1 MKSYID
7 TKVDLLWLKLVERYK
22 LVQHLEAIEKSLSE
36 IEQEKKELGQPKSPV
51 FDKVAPNTSYD
62 SLHDKDKLYDL
73 LNKEKQFETE
83 LFQVK
88 AKIAEVDTIVTLL
101 DKFPDAH
108 EIVVY
113 KFLEN
118 HTWYDTEKKF
128 CFNRRSLEKKIKK
141 SLKSLVK

>member
-62 SLHDKDKLYDL
+62 SSHDKDKLYDL

-83 LFQVK
+83 LFQAK

-101 DKFPDAH
+101 DKFPEAH
-108 EIVVY
+108 EVVVY

-128 CFNRRSLEKKIKK
+128 CFTRRSLEKKIKK